1 MSLEVAMMPLYV
13 VRSSYD
19 DHLDVR
25 YNIEQT
31 YFRAVKNYF
40 VMGFDIFLFFLCCL
54 FLYFKLCILV
64 VGVSILSL
72 FFFSFYNFSIRFR
85 NCYDTTLCR

>member
-31 YFRAVKNYF
+31 YFRAVKNSTYR
-40 VMGFDIFLFFLCCL
+40 L
-54 FLYFKLCILV
+54 
-64 VGVSILSL
+64 
-72 FFFSFYNFSIRFR
+72 N
-85 NCYDTTLCR
+85 N